1 MKRLIPML
9 LILSAI
15 ALIAAKPATQPKTRP
30 AKPKQPPLEVFSGA
44 PRQEMGKAIK
54 HAKSE

>member
-1 MKRLIPML
+1 MKKLIPML

-15 ALIAAKPATQPKTRP
+15 TLVAAKPATQPKTQP
-30 AKPKQPPLEVFSGA
+30 AKPKRPPLEVFSGA
-44 PRQEMGKAIK
+44 PRQEMDKAIK